1 MDFHQGHTLFPTN
14 SSSNVKYDL
23 MKLLLTGFE
32 PFGGSNINPSEKV
45 ALALHGRKIGLLEII
60 STILPVDGEIAP
72 IVLLKEIA
80 SHMPD
85 AILSLGEVSHRPA
98 ISVERAALNLMEYR
112 IADNRG
118 NIIIDQSIR
127 SDGPAAYFSTLP
139 VSAIHNRLQEAGVP
153 VELSLSAGAY
163 LCNQVFY
170 SLMDYLATHRMNQP
184 AGFIHLPSL
193 PEQVAGSDS
202 PIPSMALETL
212 IKGISLAIET
222 ISHSMQIQTKGRRK
236 INT

>member
-1 MDFHQGHTLFPTN
+1 
-14 SSSNVKYDL
+14 

-72 IVLLKEIA
+72 IVLLNEIA

-85 AILSLGEVSHRPA
+85 AILCLGEASRRPA
-98 ISVERAALNLMEYR
+98 ISIERVALNLKDYR

-118 NIIIDQSIR
+118 NKISDQPVR
-127 SDGPAAYFSTLP
+127 ADGPAANFSTLP
-139 VSAIHNRLQEAGVP
+139 VRAILDRLLEAGVP

-170 SLMDYLATHRMNQP
+170 TLMDYLASHRMNQP

-193 PEQVAGSDS
+193 PEQASGSES
-202 PIPSMALETL
+202 PIPSMALETS

-222 ISHSMQIQTKGRRK
+222 ISNSMQMQTKGCRK
-236 INT
+236 ANT